1 MDQHSVDLLRSINK
15 GICELNVQMAVSNE
29 RMEQL
34 QKADAEHQKALIDH
48 ADRIVVLEKAEDKN
62 GTARAAAWLAAIS
75 LAGMLII
82 SAWDSWEARV
92 QEKAAEAVKNA
103 EARH

>member
-1 MDQHSVDLLRSINK
+1 MDSLQLLTSINE
-15 GICELNVQMAVSNE
+15 GINKLNIQFAVLNE
-29 RMEQL
+29 RMEQ
-34 QKADAEHQKALIDH
+34 QQRAIAELEEAHTDH
-48 ADRIVVLEKAEDKN
+48 AGRIVQLEKAEDKN

-82 SAWDSWEARV
+82 SAWDSWEARM